1 MAAKMGPYVHSG
13 QEALTWAQQ
22 AGRAGCGMSGARGGE
37 KRGPG
42 KTKGITDDSL

>member
-1 MAAKMGPYVHSG
+1 MTAKDGTLCPLWAG
-13 QEALTWAQQ
+13 ALTWAQQ

-37 KRGPG
+37 KKGPG